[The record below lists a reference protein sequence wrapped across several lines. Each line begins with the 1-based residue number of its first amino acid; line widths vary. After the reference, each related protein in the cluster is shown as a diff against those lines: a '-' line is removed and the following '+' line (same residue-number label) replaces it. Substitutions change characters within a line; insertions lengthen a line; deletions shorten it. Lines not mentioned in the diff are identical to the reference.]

1 MRKKLNAVATTKYDI
16 IELIDIIFNE
26 VDDLREIAELAMR
39 PCIKVQIADL
49 GYIILSNLPIF
60 RSDIRRW
67 IYRNPAK

>member
-39 PCIKVQIADL
+39 PYTEIQMVDL
-49 GYIILSNLPIF
+49 GYIILSKIHIF
-60 RSDIRRW
+60 RSDIRR
-67 IYRNPAK
+67 